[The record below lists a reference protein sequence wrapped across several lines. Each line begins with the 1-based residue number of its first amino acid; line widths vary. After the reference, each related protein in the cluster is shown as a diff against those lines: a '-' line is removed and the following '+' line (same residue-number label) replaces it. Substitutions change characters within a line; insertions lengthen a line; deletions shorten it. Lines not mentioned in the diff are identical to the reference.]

1 MLSNNNQKLQEAF
14 HATQFWD
21 GALEFQTQAKTNNPE
36 ADNLWWLDAYE
47 VKWQKQTDYFGVLV
61 PLKKSSASVFYKPI
75 LQKCYVVPNKIA
87 RSNIT
92 HDNATTIVMRKIVPA
107 ICYPSS
113 VVRPTRAQIENLRS
127 KIFEAAAFRKCQT
140 QAAYSVF
147 CEQTHHFDPESAMV
161 YHNMRFWRRVF
172 IQGRR
177 LAQQLQDMLEQ
188 SVPPKQ
194 RAGKF
199 PDSRKGILL
208 PWIQQITKLQEDVAS
223 NCISTLVTCIS
234 HVPLENWKS

>member
-21 GALEFQTQAKTNNPE
+21 GALEFQTLAKTVAFGNNPE
-36 ADNLWWLDAYE
+36 ADNLWCLDAYE
-47 VKWQKQTDYFGVLV
+47 VKWQKQTDYFRV
-61 PLKKSSASVFYKPI
+61 PLKNSSASVLYKPI
-75 LQKCYVVPNKIA
+75 LQKCYVVLNKIA

-92 HDNATTIVMRKIVPA
+92 HDNATTIVVRKIVRA

-127 KIFEAAAFRKCQT
+127 KIFEAVAFRKCQT

-147 CEQTHHFDPESAMV
+147 CEQTHHFDPERAMV

-172 IQGRR
+172 IQAPR

-199 PDSRKGILL
+199 PDSEEKNTPSVDSANHQTSRGCCFQLYFYSSDL
-208 PWIQQITKLQEDVAS
+208 YLARPA
-223 NCISTLVTCIS
+223 
-234 HVPLENWKS
+234 